1 MRKLKQYYFRKL
13 MNVVVRF
20 QKQALLEKNTLLMMM
35 KTALQESKKKQRL
48 LKIKKFGLQ
57 N

>member
-1 MRKLKQYYFRKL
+1 